1 MENFEEALTLLC
13 KMCEGNKTRL
23 SEAMYR
29 LSIVATPVADRYAK
43 LSDTYGIPG
52 IPDEESLFD
61 LLEAR
66 VKRSISGPVIIRECL
81 SDNKIAITAMFGF
94 SNQKTYLSDF
104 LPTRLEALIQ
114 AVEKTQ

>member
-1 MENFEEALTLLC
+1 MKNFEDTLSALC
-13 KMCEGNKTRL
+13 KMCEGNQTRL
-23 SEAMYR
+23 SEV
-29 LSIVATPVADRYAK
+29 SIVATPVADRYAK

-52 IPDEESLFD
+52 IPDEESLFN

-94 SNQKTYLSDF
+94 NNQKTYLSDF
-104 LPTRLEALIQ
+104 LPSRLEALIQ